1 MITKSNVTYDSNVYV
16 INGDLR
22 TDKTFQSKVRGRKN
36 LKAMLIELA
45 GLRWVKGDVSVDN
58 YTHLLTEIQQKEWEL
73 GMYCALLG
81 DRDEIVWGLIK
92 EGDELKI
99 ACRCYK
105 TDCRHFRTCRPDY
118 EPGMELPALPEVQFK
133 DNSID
138 VQIEK
143 RTGVAESL
151 EEQINLEIKPKVIS
165 NGQKADYKN
174 IDGQEKGIYADYI
187 SKVEALL
194 ETKDKSKFQ
203 KLAGLMK
210 ELPAE
215 NDLGKLCNLL
225 DSNEKAAILCRNIGE
240 ALKVSG
246 KLWQRQIPHG
256 LDIWKRI
263 RIYPV
268 WVADLLNGFRGEITV
283 DDFINTGELRAEEI
297 FSTLKLICGAKG
309 DSLDCETVRVNV
321 IINNRLSSEF
331 FEENISHVVVCT
343 EEQAKNKEF
352 EYMYMLE
359 PDAKNLQ
366 EEFEK
371 EARIWCFALSKTKKE
386 FKWFRKKSNP
396 LIFLYMENGRWIEV
410 GQEKNG
416 RKILVSLEVGI
427 DGDVDEES
435 FVDGSFQGL
444 DPYEVQ
450 IYIRNEVKPG
460 DPLEIVLIDRPFP
473 VYGIYHKGKLIG
485 KMSDSFVLGV
495 RKVLETNIKRFSHL
509 PRRFSEVYVEKVYSV
524 VRKPDAVSPYVVQP
538 FMSTGIWHGVVLSGM
553 GKVRF
558 D

>member
-1 MITKSNVTYDSNVYV
+1 MIKKSNVTFDSNIYV
-16 INGDLR
+16 LNGDFR

-58 YTHLLTEIQQKEWEL
+58 YTHLLTEMQQKEWEL

-81 DRDEIVWGLIK
+81 DKDEIVWGLIK

-118 EPGMELPALPEVQFK
+118 EPGMELPAPPEVQFK
-133 DNSID
+133 DNSIS
-138 VQIEK
+138 VQIEE
-143 RTGVAESL
+143 RTIEERTEVAESL
-151 EEQINLEIKPKVIS
+151 EEEINLKIKP
-165 NGQKADYKN
+165 YKN
-174 IDGQEKGIYADYI
+174 IDEQEKGIYADYI

-194 ETKDKSKFQ
+194 EIKDKSKFQ
-203 KLAGLMK
+203 KLVGLMK
-210 ELPAE
+210 ELPTE
-215 NDLGKLCNLL
+215 SDLGKLCDLL
-225 DSNEKAAILCRNIGE
+225 ESDEKAAILCRNRGE
-240 ALKVSG
+240 AFKISG
-246 KLWQRQIPHG
+246 KLWQRQIPHD
-256 LDIWKRI
+256 LDIGRRI
-263 RIYPV
+263 RFYPV
-268 WVADLLNGFRGEITV
+268 WVADLLNGFRGEITL
-283 DDFINTGELRAEEI
+283 DDFVDIGEFRAKEI
-297 FSTLKLICGAKG
+297 FSTLKLLCGAKG
-309 DSLDCETVRVNV
+309 DSLDCEAVRMNA
-321 IINNRLSSEF
+321 ILNDRLSSEF
-331 FEENISHVVVCT
+331 FEENISNVVVCT

-352 EYMYMLE
+352 EHLYMLE
-359 PDAKNLQ
+359 PDAKDLQ

-371 EARIWCFALSKTKKE
+371 EARIWCLALSKAKKG
-386 FKWFRKKSNP
+386 FKWLRKISNP
-396 LIFLYMENGRWIEV
+396 LTFSRIEGGRWIEI
-410 GQEKNG
+410 GQERSG
-416 RKILVSLEVGI
+416 RKVLVSLEVGI

-435 FVDGSFQGL
+435 FVDGSFQGF

-450 IYIRNEVKPG
+450 IYIRNEVRPG

-485 KMSDSFVLGV
+485 KMSDSFVLEV
-495 RKVLETNIKRFSHL
+495 RKVLETTIKRFSHL

-524 VRKPDAVSPYVVQP
+524 VRKPDTVSPYVIQP
-538 FMSTGIWHGVVLSGM
+538 YMSTGIWHGVRLSGM